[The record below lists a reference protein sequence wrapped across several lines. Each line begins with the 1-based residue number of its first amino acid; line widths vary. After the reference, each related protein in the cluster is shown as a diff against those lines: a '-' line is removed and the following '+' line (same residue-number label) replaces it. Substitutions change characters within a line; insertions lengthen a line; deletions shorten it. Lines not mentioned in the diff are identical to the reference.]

1 MPQQLSDCGGFAG
14 LPALRELSLRG
25 VIAVIQLAFWAA
37 LNNAG

>member
-25 VIAVIQLAFWAA
+25 VIAVIQLAF
-37 LNNAG
+37 LGSIE